1 MTDKME
7 DDLCEYV
14 PQDKFKL
21 YQYYPVCFPIKEIKF
36 NKDGKKDFKPPV
48 GWNKLTKET
57 VDFNGFQAV
66 DHYKAMGVLTGKI
79 NNVTVIDCDN
89 QYAYDKLTKQYPEL
103 IETTTVKTP
112 RGYHIYCEYNELV
125 RTTTNTKTNIDI
137 RNDGGF
143 VFGSGS
149 VNERG
154 KKYSL
159 FKRKNKLVKISNELA
174 YDLSL
179 HGAEPD
185 NKGRYTQRKSVIP
198 IDVVGDMELTE
209 YHKDILE
216 NVDLIYWHNY
226 DSWIRLIWAIK
237 SSFGEKGRELAKVLS
252 QKCSNYTDDG
262 FTDHWKRGKRGNT
275 FGTIEYYSKLSNEY
289 HYNKIKFKNAIK
301 WMALTDEAI
310 ANNILTLMNDDIVKK
325 NKVVYLY
332 DHDKKIWNVVHQDD
346 LQIMVMNLKNVI
358 AIEIK
363 ENLDDKKKQLEK
375 VEDWKE
381 TKKGKELLDE
391 YKNINNF
398 ITNMECLNKLGRVS
412 KYILLKAPV
421 NEDIE
426 FDYKENL
433 LPFRNVNIDVETG
446 KHVQRTKYDYITK
459 ATDYDYEEPDE
470 KQTQLLDKI
479 FKQILPN
486 DEVRACYLSILLS
499 SLRNKQ
505 EIKFC
510 IANGRGGNGKSVI
523 NELAR
528 EALGKDDCPTRMG
541 YMGDVNC
548 LTAKLPSGGNP
559 AAANMDGK
567 RLIIFSEPG
576 QFESLRC
583 DNIKAYTGN
592 ASFNARQLYSNSNVC
607 KMVGTLILECNT
619 IPDIDTKITDAE
631 MRRFIVI
638 DFPSLF
644 CLEQDDEPIPD
655 ENKYPMNEY
664 YKSKEFRDEY
674 RCCYINYIIKNAKK
688 KIYIPHIV
696 QESTNNY
703 LNNCDKL
710 LAFCDEN
717 LEPAGAEDDGFI
729 TVKEIYNVY
738 KDTEYYKTAKK
749 KPLLKDFKEMIRTHK
764 KYGKY
769 YKDRDQKLTTQRC
782 IVVGYKIR
790 EEKDTYDMSGCQIDI
805 DSEDD
810 IH

>member
-1 MTDKME
+1 MTYKME
-7 DDLCEYV
+7 DELCSDV
-14 PQDKFKL
+14 PECFKL
-21 YQYYPVCFPIKEIKF
+21 YKYYPVCFPIKEIKF
-36 NKDGKKDFKPPV
+36 NKDGKKDLHKILPS
-48 GWNKLTKET
+48 GWNQLTKET
-57 VDFNGFQAV
+57 VDYNGFQAIN
-66 DHYKAMGVLTGKI
+66 HYKAMGVLTGKI

-89 QYAYDKLTKQYPEL
+89 QDAYDKLTKKYPEL
-103 IETTTVKTP
+103 LETTTVRTP
-112 RGYHIYCEYNELV
+112 RGFHIYCQYNELI

-143 VFGSGS
+143 VFGCGS

-154 KKYSL
+154 KKYIL
-159 FKRKNKLVKISNELA
+159 HKRTEKLTKISNELV

-185 NKGRYTQRKSVIP
+185 NKGRYTQRKSSIP
-198 IDVVGDMELTE
+198 IDIVGDMELTE
-209 YHKDILE
+209 YHKDIIE
-216 NVDLIYWHNY
+216 NVDLIYFHNY
-226 DSWIRLIWAIK
+226 DSWIRLIWSIK
-237 SSFGEKGRELAKVLS
+237 SSFGEKGKELAKVLS

-262 FTDHWKRGKRGNT
+262 FIDHWSRGKKGNT

-289 HYNKIKFKNAIK
+289 HYNKIKFKHSNKYLAH
-301 WMALTDEAI
+301 TDESI

-325 NKVVYLY
+325 NRVVYLY
-332 DHDKKIWNVVHQDD
+332 DHDKKIWNIVHQDD
-346 LQIMVMNLKNVI
+346 LQIMVMNLKDVI
-358 AIEIK
+358 TSQVK
-363 ENLDDKKKQLEK
+363 DTLDDKKKELEK

-381 TKKGKELLDE
+381 TKKGKDLLDE
-391 YKNINNF
+391 YKNINSF
-398 ITNMECLNKLGRVS
+398 TNLMEGLNVLGRVS

-433 LPFRNVNIDVETG
+433 LPFRNLNIDIETG
-446 KHVQRTKYDYITK
+446 KQVQRTKYDYITK
-459 ATDYDYEEPDE
+459 ATDYDYEDPTE
-470 KQTQLLDKI
+470 KQTELLDKI

-486 DEVRACYLSILLS
+486 DEVRQCYLSVLLS

-528 EALGKDDCPTRMG
+528 EALGKDDCPTKMG

-548 LTAKLPSGGNP
+548 LTTKLPSGGNP
-559 AAANMDGK
+559 AAANMDGM

-592 ASFNARQLYSNSNVC
+592 ATFNARQLYSNSNCV

-619 IPDIDTKITDAE
+619 IPDIETKITDAE

-644 CLEQDDEPIPD
+644 CLALDAEPIPE
-655 ENKYPMNEY
+655 ENKYPMNEHY
-664 YKSKEFRDEY
+664 TSREFKDEY
-674 RCCYINYIIKNAKK
+674 RCCYINYLINNAKK
-688 KIYIPHIV
+688 NIYIPKIV
-696 QESTNNY
+696 QDSTNNY

-710 LAFCDEN
+710 LAFFDEF
-717 LEPAGAEDDGFI
+717 LEPEPDGYI

-738 KDTEYYKTAKK
+738 KETEYYKTAKK
-749 KPLLKDFKEMIRTHK
+749 KPLQKDFKDMIRTHK

-769 YKDRDQKLTTQRC
+769 YKDRDQKITDQRC
-782 IVVGYKIR
+782 VVVGFKLR
-790 EEKDTYDMSGCQIDI
+790 DDDV
-805 DSEDD
+805 EDD
-810 IH
+810 PTC